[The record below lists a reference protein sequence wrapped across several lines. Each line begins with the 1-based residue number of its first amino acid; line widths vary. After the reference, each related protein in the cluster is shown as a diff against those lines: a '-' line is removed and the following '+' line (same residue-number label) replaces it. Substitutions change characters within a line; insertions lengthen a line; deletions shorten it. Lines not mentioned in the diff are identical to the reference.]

1 MELLIASRTRAAAAC
16 AVLATLG
23 GCELMREPTPLDA
36 VPEMI
41 AVHALLVAG
50 QDAASVLL
58 TRPDRHDPGGTSADP
73 VPGASVRL
81 IRGEQSI
88 ELVPGGDCAQRFG
101 SSTEPDLSAGCY
113 TGAVPGGIVPGARYE
128 LEVTLP
134 GGGTITGA
142 TTVPEPPTLLAPAP
156 GAEIEGRVSPELEP
170 APFVAAWGADPPD
183 RRTAVGLRAGRPEC
197 ITMLRVDTWGVA
209 HYLDV
214 TGATSATLRTGLVQ
228 CGEGTPAHLDA
239 HLVLAVYDANY
250 DEYTR
255 AALGN
260 VYGIAGNQTAA
271 GIRGAA
277 GVFGSTAAASVPV
290 VLVRR

>member
-1 MELLIASRTRAAAAC
+1 AQARRRPAPPPGASRGEVHGWHHAGAARSRRAEGRRLINPRSTTFDNSSTASLLPHVRCAMELLIASRTRAAAAC

-156 GAEIEGRVSPELEP
+156 GAEIEV
-170 APFVAAWGADPPD
+170 
-183 RRTAVGLRAGRPEC
+183 
-197 ITMLRVDTWGVA
+197 
-209 HYLDV
+209 
-214 TGATSATLRTGLVQ
+214 
-228 CGEGTPAHLDA
+228 
-239 HLVLAVYDANY
+239 
-250 DEYTR
+250 
-255 AALGN
+255 
-260 VYGIAGNQTAA
+260 
-271 GIRGAA
+271 
-277 GVFGSTAAASVPV
+277 
-290 VLVRR
+290 